1 MAKQWQENSMI
12 NFMKRFHQSI
22 FLQVFREFCDQIGV
36 ENIRYAYKF
45 RSSFYTENVT
55 NLTLLCSLLEM
66 ISLS

>member
-12 NFMKRFHQSI
+12 NLIKRFHQSI

-36 ENIRYAYKF
+36 ENIRYAYGF

-55 NLTLLCSLLEM
+55 NLTLSCSLLEM